1 MYSKLN
7 QLSAVKQEVYVCQY
21 CIELHYEITQFLEK
35 YELENNALIWCIPK
49 HVSNNLLKENHYEIL
64 LTLRISPKFENN
76 IILMFYIQNSEIN
89 SGHR

>member
-21 CIELHYEITQFLEK
+21 CIESHYEITQFLEK

-49 HVSNNLLKENHYEIL
+49 HMFQTTY
-64 LTLRISPKFENN
+64 LRKITTKYF
-76 IILMFYIQNSEIN
+76 
-89 SGHR
+89 